1 MTLFS
6 LHALSWGTVAGAV
19 TCALLLA
26 AREPAAFDYKHNP
39 SRPGIVP
46 ASSNPAPAPRVV
58 RSLVQAH
65 PQQIESVTAPPR

>member
-26 AREPAAFDYKHNP
+26 AREPAAFDYKP
-39 SRPGIVP
+39 SRPGIGP
-46 ASSNPAPAPRVV
+46 ASSNPAPAPRVAG
-58 RSLVQAH
+58 SLVQAH
-65 PQQIESVTAPPR
+65 PKQIQSATSPPR

>member
-26 AREPAAFDYKHNP
+26 AREPAAFDFKP

-58 RSLVQAH
+58 GSLVQAH
-65 PQQIESVTAPPR
+65 PQQIQSATSPSR